1 MSDNT
6 FKHIRFS
13 TDEDISNTPSAFT
26 LPGRMAKRLAQ
37 IETARFLDRQ
47 IRLKRSREQDP
58 FGPTPGQL
66 LSRASP
72 KR

>member
-6 FKHIRFS
+6 LKHVRFL
-13 TDEDISNTPSAFT
+13 TDEDIANTPSVFT
-26 LPGRMAKRLAQ
+26 LPGRIAKKLAQ
-37 IETARFLDRQ
+37 IETAKFLDRQ
-47 IRLKRSREQDP
+47 IRLEQSREQDP

>member
-6 FKHIRFS
+6 LKHVRFL
-13 TDEDISNTPSAFT
+13 TDEDIANMPSAFT
-26 LPGRMAKRLAQ
+26 LPGRIAKKLAK
-37 IETARFLDRQ
+37 IEKARFLDRL

-66 LSRASP
+66 LSRAGSG
-72 KR
+72 R

>member
-13 TDEDISNTPSAFT
+13 TAEDIANTPSAFT
-26 LPGRMAKRLAQ
+26 LPRRIAKRLAQ
-37 IETARFLDRQ
+37 NDMAKFLDRQ

-66 LSRASP
+66 LSRADS

>member
-1 MSDNT
+1 MPDKT

-13 TDEDISNTPSAFT
+13 TAEDIANTPSAFT

-58 FGPTPGQL
+58 FGPTLGQL
-66 LSRASP
+66 LSRAGSG
-72 KR
+72 R